1 MIDKLILTG
10 VNGCLGRLITEIA
23 DSRGLPVRAL
33 ARQIQTNKWSLDS
46 LQEELLLDQSEKYAL
61 LHLAIPPQ
69 PRMSSKYQS
78 YESNTIELVKSALSK
93 KIRFVFASSLSV
105 HPGNP
110 SIYAQQK
117 ARLETMIVELGGEVA
132 RFGLI
137 SCNEKASSYK
147 QIKLLQRIIPRFILS
162 SSASKYFVTDD
173 LALQNWFDTALIER
187 RNTLELVANRS
198 IRSLKEIFEEVP
210 TLTKQNFEP
219 KHKRF
224 GDKFSNRMTAL
235 LINPLTDP
243 FLNLRFGMEI
253 DESCNELKIT

>member
-1 MIDKLILTG
+1 
-10 VNGCLGRLITEIA
+10 
-23 DSRGLPVRAL
+23 
-33 ARQIQTNKWSLDS
+33 
-46 LQEELLLDQSEKYAL
+46 
-61 LHLAIPPQ
+61 
-69 PRMSSKYQS
+69 
-78 YESNTIELVKSALSK
+78 
-93 KIRFVFASSLSV
+93 
-105 HPGNP
+105 
-110 SIYAQQK
+110 
-117 ARLETMIVELGGEVA
+117 MIVELGGEVA

-147 QIKLLQRIIPRFILS
+147 QIKLLQRILPRFILS

-253 DESCNELKIT
+253 DEHK